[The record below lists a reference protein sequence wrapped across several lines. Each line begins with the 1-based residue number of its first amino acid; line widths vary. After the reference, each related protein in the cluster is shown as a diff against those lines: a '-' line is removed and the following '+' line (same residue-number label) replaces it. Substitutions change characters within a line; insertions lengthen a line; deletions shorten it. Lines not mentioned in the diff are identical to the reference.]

1 MAYAT
6 SETLDPEL
14 LELASSKIDELTFNR
29 IVARGFANLTAF
41 QKDKIEK
48 ATLLQAQYYEDYGTD
63 PGALSGFSV
72 PGLSLSFGQGTGESV
87 PAGVSPAAYSLLR
100 QTGLMVRTVC

>member
-1 MAYAT
+1 MIYAA
-6 SETLDPEL
+6 SDTLGDEL

-29 IVARGFANLTAF
+29 IVARGFANLTPF
-41 QKDKIEK
+41 QKDKVEK
-48 ATLLQAQYYEDYGTD
+48 ATLLQAQYYEDYGPD

-72 PGLSLSFGQGTGESV
+72 PGLSLSFGQGTGETV
-87 PAGVSPAAYSLLR
+87 PAGVSPTAYSLLK

>member
-1 MAYAT
+1 MVYAT
-6 SETLDPEL
+6 SEVLSGDL

-29 IVARGFANLTAF
+29 IIARGFTNLTAF
-41 QKDKIEK
+41 QQDMIEK
-48 ATLLQAQYYEDYGTD
+48 ATLLQAQYYEDCGTD

-72 PGLSLSFGQGTGESV
+72 PGLSLSFGQSNGSTV
-87 PAGVSPAAYSLLR
+87 PAGVSPAAYSLLK